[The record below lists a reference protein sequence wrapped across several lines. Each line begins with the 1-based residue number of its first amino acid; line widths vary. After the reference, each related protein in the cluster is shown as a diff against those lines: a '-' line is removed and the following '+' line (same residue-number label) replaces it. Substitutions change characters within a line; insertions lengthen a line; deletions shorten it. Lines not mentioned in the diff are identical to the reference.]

1 MSGRSLSWVWA
12 RRLAVRLRLLCPND
26 PGPLHPESMTAE
38 LAEADEE
45 MLAELDFLLWP
56 QQSGH
61 MLRCAFRR
69 REDP

>member
-1 MSGRSLSWVWA
+1 MSRRPLLWVRVRA
-12 RRLAVRLRLLCPND
+12 LAVRLRLLCPNG

-45 MLAELDFLLWP
+45 MLAELDYLLWP
-56 QQSGH
+56 QQAGH
-61 MLRCAFRR
+61 MLRYAFRR